1 MAKSSPT
8 EQDWHYETAIAR
20 VEHLVKQIEGGELDL
35 ADVFDRFAA
44 ANSDLDRCEAFLA
57 DKQTQVD
64 LAIETLGDSPA

>member
-1 MAKSSPT
+1 MCSS
-8 EQDWHYETAIAR
+8 D
-20 VEHLVKQIEGGELDL
+20 LDL